1 MWSSNLVRL
10 GGVAAV
16 VTGLTWVV
24 LVLVSPHQE
33 VGISFFSGPL
43 ASVMFFVAL
52 LGQLAALGGL
62 HALQRER
69 HGLLGATGSLIALL
83 GFALQD
89 ILIVATSLLGDE
101 FVSSPL
107 GLIVFV
113 VLVLVALLAPLVGLV
128 LLGVAIL
135 RQRVLP
141 GWFGVLLVVGLP
153 VAVLLGVLLGP
164 LAWWIAYGVFWVLIG
179 YLLLSSRGTMI
190 TNQAVY

>member
-1 MWSSNLVRL
+1 MSSSNLVRL

-43 ASVMFFVAL
+43 ASVLFFVAL

-69 HGLLGATGSLIALL
+69 HGRLGATGSLIALL
-83 GFALQD
+83 GFALQV

-153 VAVLLGVLLGP
+153 VAVLLGVILGP

-179 YLLLSSRGTMI
+179 YVLLSSRGTMV